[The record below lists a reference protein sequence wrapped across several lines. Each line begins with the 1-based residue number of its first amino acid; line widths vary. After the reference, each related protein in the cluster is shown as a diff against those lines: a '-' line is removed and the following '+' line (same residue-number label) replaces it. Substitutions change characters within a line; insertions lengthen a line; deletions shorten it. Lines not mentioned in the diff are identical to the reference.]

1 MSKTGSQTYSHGP
14 ATRCVSPLAGSGKPR
29 TVGGSPKIPAQIL
42 GADCVGLQLRAC
54 ANTRAK
60 EGRKKPPPLVKK
72 TLRIRNS
79 QGTVHTTTAQAY
91 AHRATKQTGDLT
103 WCGYS
108 WEGTRQPW
116 EQTQRLHSTV
126 RVQLSSYVVAHWRSE
141 RPQDGK
147 EEKPQDGKTQ
157 PQDGKT
163 LKPQDG
169 TEEPQA
175 GKKRYERNALKCVA
189 EEITHSKKKSAIQL
203 NLRNLRNYTVE
214 DYTEMESPPK
224 LVAAKSRKL
233 LRQATLQTYT
243 KKRVTSVH
251 KICKKPN

>member
-1 MSKTGSQTYSHGP
+1 M
-14 ATRCVSPLAGSGKPR
+14 
-29 TVGGSPKIPAQIL
+29 
-42 GADCVGLQLRAC
+42 
-54 ANTRAK
+54 
-60 EGRKKPPPLVKK
+60 
-72 TLRIRNS
+72 RIRDS

-224 LVAAKSRKL
+224 LVAEM
-233 LRQATLQTYT
+233 
-243 KKRVTSVH
+243 
-251 KICKKPN
+251 